1 MRPRNGVLE
10 CLRCSDAGRART
22 VMAKGKAIHL
32 GQGQISLGSA
42 PRHQGAFEAPLRP
55 EASDWHAPDGGAA
68 HEQLG
73 LFPYDQIRPGQ
84 KRFTRD
90 VTMAVQRGRHLVAEA
105 PTGIGKTA
113 ASLAPALQAAIE
125 QQRTV
130 MFLTSRQSQHHIAV
144 ETLRQIQERRG
155 ARFMLVDLVS
165 KRDMCL
171 RPEAAEMHPGRF
183 PDFCAMETRQKSCQ
197 YLGEPDQDVLKR
209 VRDGVLHVEQLMQ
222 VAKEHQLCPH
232 ILASAAST
240 HAQVVVA
247 DYNHLFSDIR
257 DRSLE
262 KLGLDLGDIILIVDE
277 AHNLPDRIRQNHA
290 HKVTPFL
297 IDSAESEARQ
307 HRFRDVQAD
316 LDALRKALR
325 LLSEQ
330 AAAEGR
336 LEEGR
341 LGDRERRI
349 ARLDIEHLH
358 DAFGQARNTGTLGN
372 THRTL
377 QDMID
382 DLAPLVKKC
391 KQGTDAQV
399 HAETLQEVLEDWGR
413 FRTGA
418 LRYLERDEDGLTLH
432 LRLLD
437 PSVPARRVF
446 DSVHSAILMSGTLRP
461 PDAVRDLLGL
471 EADRTSVKT
480 YASPYP
486 PEHRLTL
493 VQEGVSTRYKDRSP
507 EMWDKMALTIADVC
521 RKAEGNVALFAPS
534 YDIIRELR
542 IALEPHELSKESLEE
557 APGMTKADRDG
568 ILDQLRGAKKR
579 KGALLTGVLGGSFS
593 EGVDYPDNLLSA
605 IIIAGL
611 PLPPPDL
618 EVDASIGYF
627 ERRFPGKGR
636 LYGYTGPAM
645 NKVLQAMGRGIRG
658 PDDKCATIL
667 LDFRYLQ
674 QPYRGFLPEL
684 AKDRAPALPA
694 SRFIAAHNL

>member
-10 CLRCSDAGRART
+10 CMRCSDAGRART

-32 GQGQISLGSA
+32 GQGQMALGGT
-42 PRHQGAFEAPLRP
+42 PRHQTAFEAPLRP
-55 EASDWHAPDGGAA
+55 KSSDWHAPSGGAP

-73 LFPYDQIRPGQ
+73 LFPYDTIRAGQ

-113 ASLAPALQAAIE
+113 ASIAPALQAAIE

-130 MFLTSRQSQHHIAV
+130 LFLTSRQSQHHIAV
-144 ETLRQIQERRG
+144 QTLRQIQERRG

-171 RPEAAEMHPGRF
+171 REEAAEMHPGRF
-183 PDFCAMETRQKSCQ
+183 PDFCAMETRQKTCRF
-197 YLGEPDQDVLKR
+197 LGEPDQDALRR
-209 VRDGVLHVEQLMQ
+209 VRDGVLHVEELMQ
-222 VAKEHQLCPH
+222 VGKEHQICPH
-232 ILASAAST
+232 ILAMSAST

-257 DRSLE
+257 ERSLE
-262 KLGLDLGDIILIVDE
+262 KLGIDLSDVIVIVDE

-297 IDSAESEARQ
+297 LDSVESEARQ
-307 HRFRDVQAD
+307 HRFRDIMAD
-316 LDALRKALR
+316 VDAIRKALR
-325 LLSEQ
+325 HLAEE

-341 LGDRERRI
+341 LGDRDRRI
-349 ARLDIEHLH
+349 ARLDIQHLH
-358 DAFGQARNTGTLGN
+358 DAFSHVRNTGTLGN

-377 QDMID
+377 QDVID
-382 DLAPLVKKC
+382 DLAPLVKKL
-391 KQGTDAQV
+391 KQGSDAQV

-418 LRYLERDEDGLTLH
+418 LRYLERDDDGMTLH

-437 PSVPARRVF
+437 PSVPAKKVF
-446 DSVHSAILMSGTLRP
+446 DGVHSAILMSGTLRP
-461 PDAVRDLLGL
+461 PEAVRDLLGL

-480 YASPYP
+480 YANPFP

-493 VQEGVSTRYKDRSP
+493 IQEGVSTRYKDRGP
-507 EMWDKMALTIADVC
+507 EMWANMARTIAEVC
-521 RKAEGNVALFAPS
+521 RHAQGNVALFAPS

-542 IALEPHELSKESLEE
+542 IALDPHDVKKEALEE
-557 APGMTKADRDG
+557 SPGMTKAERDG
-568 ILDQLRGAKKR
+568 ILDQLRGAKAR
-579 KGALLTGVLGGSFS
+579 GGALLTGVLGGSFS
-593 EGVDYPDNLLSA
+593 EGVDFPDNLLSSV
-605 IIIAGL
+605 IIAGL

-618 EVDASIGYF
+618 EVDACVGYF

-636 LYGYTGPAM
+636 LYGYIGPAM

-658 PDDKCATIL
+658 PEDKCATLL

-674 QPYRGFLPEL
+674 HPYRGFLPDV
-684 AKDRAPALPA
+684 AKDRDPAVVA
-694 SRFIAAHNL
+694 ARFLSAHGL